1 MSAVVDCMRDDW
13 NRWAREDARFFI
25 ACVRRAER
33 SEDFAAGASEVVRRI
48 RRDIDWLP
56 LSRPRRERRFLEI
69 GCGIGR
75 LMRPLASDCGEIHG
89 VDISD
94 EMVRLG
100 RDQLCDL
107 PHAQLHVTAGSDLD
121 AFADRSCDFLYSFA
135 VMQHLPDVALFWRYW
150 REVLRVL
157 RPEGVLALHFNS
169 TQDGRTEFDSWAGI
183 TVPADA
189 VLSSA
194 AASGLRIRSLEGAG
208 TQYTWLTAQKPADLT
223 MLPVPRRLALERIER
238 GDGEPTLVAGGPLG
252 HAAVFVRGL
261 RMEYADL
268 VGLSGRLGGRPASV
282 SYIAPVL
289 RNGARQVNLTV
300 PPDCPEGA
308 VVLQLL
314 WRGYSLTEARSVL
327 ITRYRPP
334 KPAVGS
340 VTDGVELALS
350 GRIRCGWAKAWVTD
364 LTSPTALR
372 ATIGGWAVPE
382 MQLYCEDP
390 AAHRYQI
397 NLRLPEDLPVG
408 PHRLE
413 MAVGDLSL
421 GPVDILVEAGSISG

>member
-1 MSAVVDCMRDDW
+1 MSAVVDCMREDW
-13 NRWAREDARFFI
+13 NRRAREDARFYI
-25 ACVRRAER
+25 ACGRRAER
-33 SEDFAAGASEVVRRI
+33 TEDFAAGAIEVVRRI

-75 LMRPLASDCGEIHG
+75 LMRPLAADCGEIHG

-100 RDQLCDL
+100 QDQLCDL
-107 PHAQLHVTAGSDLD
+107 PHAQLHVTTGSDLD

-150 REVLRVL
+150 REILRVL

-169 TQDGRTEFDSWAGI
+169 TLDGRTEFDSWAGI
-183 TVPADA
+183 TVPADV
-189 VLSSA
+189 VLASA
-194 AASGLRIRSLEGAG
+194 AASGLRVRSLEGAG
-208 TQYTWLTAQKPADLT
+208 TQYTWLTVQKPAALT
-223 MLPVPRRLALERIER
+223 MLPTPRRLALERIER
-238 GDGEPTLVAGGPLG
+238 GDGEPILVAGGPLG
-252 HAAVFVRGL
+252 HIAVFVREL

-268 VGLSGRLGGRPASV
+268 VGLSGCLAGRPASV
-282 SYIAPVL
+282 SYVAPVL

-308 VVLQLL
+308 ALLQLL
-314 WRGYSLTEARSVL
+314 WRGRPLTEARSVL
-327 ITRYRPP
+327 ITRYRTPQ
-334 KPAVGS
+334 PAIVR

-350 GRIRCGWAKAWVTD
+350 GRIRCGWAKAWVTH

-372 ATIGGWAVPE
+372 ATIGGRPVPE
-382 MQLYCEDP
+382 MQVHCEDP
-390 AAHRYQI
+390 VAYSYQI
-397 NLRLPEDLPVG
+397 NLCLPEGLPVG
-408 PHRLE
+408 PHQLE
-413 MAVGDLSL
+413 MAVGDVSL
-421 GPVDILVEAGSISG
+421 GPVDIVVEVGSLPG